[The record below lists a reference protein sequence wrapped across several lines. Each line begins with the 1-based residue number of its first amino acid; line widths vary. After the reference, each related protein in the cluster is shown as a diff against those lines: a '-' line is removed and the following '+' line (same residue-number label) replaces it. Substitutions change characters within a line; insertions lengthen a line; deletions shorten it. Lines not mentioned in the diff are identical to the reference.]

1 MSELTTTGR
10 KHIKKENFAIPSKA
24 PGPGSYPIHDR
35 AHGINALARVKQHGT
50 PAEKKQV
57 YRAVCR
63 KYPGL
68 QACQLGFGQ
77 WTKE

>member
-1 MSELTTTGR
+1 MAKVTTRGR
-10 KHIKKENFAIPSKA
+10 KQIKKSNFAIPEKA

-50 PAEKKQV
+50 PEEKKKV

-68 QACQLGFGQ
+68 QACQLGYAE
-77 WTKE
+77 WARK